1 MKEVMEQL
9 KQCLQQKLDNDL
21 KKWKFIIKETEDV
34 TPKTLNFCLSE
45 NGYPFM
51 GISAN
56 KEIGIYFFAVKFQG
70 EFYWARNAVSPQI
83 TVFPSTGNKFLVVIN
98 KFGDKNN
105 IKKVEMNFDEI
116 ITLIL
121 DTIKE
126 RLGD

>member
-1 MKEVMEQL
+1 MEKVMEQL
-9 KQCLQQKLDNDL
+9 KQCLQQKLDKDL
-21 KKWKFIIKETEDV
+21 KKWKFIIKETKDI

-51 GISAN
+51 GISASD
-56 KEIGIYFFAVKFQG
+56 KIDICFFVVKQQDDFRRL
-70 EFYWARNAVSPQI
+70 YDAVSPQI
-83 TVFPSTGNKFLVVIN
+83 TVLPSAGNKFLVVIN

-105 IKKVEMNFDEI
+105 MKKVEMDFDEI
-116 ITLIL
+116 ITLIF